1 MSKNDEDQ
9 IRFSA
14 THEIRFIE
22 NIGLNKIGSLSVME
36 SRRELIVKYI
46 RAAEKRTDWAGIDKD
61 IVLSTAKKLLRE
73 V

>member
-1 MSKNDEDQ
+1 
-9 IRFSA
+9 
-14 THEIRFIE
+14 
-22 NIGLNKIGSLSVME
+22 ME